1 MGRLSWHPRYTLITA
16 TILFGLAAPIG
27 VMALLYPVMPRVVV
41 MVTGPAGGA
50 YSGYG
55 ERYREIFARQ
65 GVQLTVLHSSGSVDN
80 LAMLRYQNLGS
91 SIALVQS
98 GLTDR
103 EHSPQLVSLGTVSF
117 EPVWIFWRGE
127 QSPPSQLEQL
137 RGKRVSIGPVGSGMR
152 HLALELLSR
161 NGIDEGN
168 TEFLPFTPDV
178 AATQL
183 IAGDIDAAIILAS
196 SDAPSVRQLLASPEI
211 HLIPIAHVDAYVA
224 LYPYLSKVVLP
235 AGFADL
241 THDRPSTDVEMIAV
255 KASLVVRRDLQSE
268 IQFLLLDAAAQIYSN
283 AGVFQKSGQFPA
295 GEATDL
301 PLSESA
307 RQYYK
312 SGMPVLQ
319 RYLPLWLAVLIQQL
333 AIPFVSLV
341 GFGVPFA
348 AAPAGR
354 LRLACPAP
362 DLYALWGAE
371 ASRDQARPGQRG
383 TTFARATVRIVAIG
397 RSVQKPESPNLFRG
411 YDLHL
416 AAPYDLRARAA
427 GSRPC
432 AHERWRRAADN
443 EDTRATALPALAGP
457 AHR

>member
-16 TILFGLAAPIG
+16 TILFGLAASIG
-27 VMALLYPVMPRVVV
+27 VMALLYPVVPRVVV

-268 IQFLLLDAAAQIYSN
+268 IQFLLLDAAAQIHSN

-333 AIPFVSLV
+333 AIPFVSLAGLAFPLLRLLPAAYDWRV
-341 GFGVPFA
+341 RRRDHMLYGELKLLEIRLDQDNAEQPSRALRSELSRLEEACRNLKVPFA
-348 AAPAGR
+348 DMIYTLRHHMTLVRER
-354 LRLACPAP
+354 L
-362 DLYALWGAE
+362 
-371 ASRDQARPGQRG
+371 DQGHAR
-383 TTFARATVRIVAIG
+383 
-397 RSVQKPESPNLFRG
+397 S
-411 YDLHL
+411 
-416 AAPYDLRARAA
+416 
-427 GSRPC
+427 
-432 AHERWRRAADN
+432 ERWRRAADN
-443 EDTRATALPALAGP
+443 EDTRATALPALAGS